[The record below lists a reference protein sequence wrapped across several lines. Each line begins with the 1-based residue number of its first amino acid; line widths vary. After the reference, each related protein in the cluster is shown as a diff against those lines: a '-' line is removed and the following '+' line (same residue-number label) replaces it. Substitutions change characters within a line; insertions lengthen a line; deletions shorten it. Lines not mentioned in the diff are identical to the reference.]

1 MKRDKES
8 VYAEIKSKILNF
20 SLKPGDNL
28 NAKSFAKEYGISN
41 MPIRDVFIRLS
52 YDKLVDIYPQ
62 SGTFVSKI
70 DLAHVNETAYLRY
83 ILEKSMFNELCN
95 KNKTFDFSDLERNIN
110 EQKRAL
116 EIKNFDHFLFFDNQF
131 HSLIF
136 SLASHQQ
143 SWELIQNIKFN
154 YSRMRFLN
162 MSDKDA
168 LEKIFSEHMILFN
181 SLKNKEF
188 EKINDLLFNHLM
200 FSNEEI
206 DFSLTNFPDY
216 FTNFTI

>member
-8 VYAEIKSKILNF
+8 VYTEIKSKILNF

-28 NAKSFAKEYGISN
+28 NANALSKEYGLSN

-70 DLAHVNETAYLRY
+70 DLAYVNETAFMRY
-83 ILEKSMFNELCN
+83 ILEKSMFSVLSTTEEIL
-95 KNKTFDFSDLERNIN
+95 DFSDLDRNISD
-110 EQKRAL
+110 QRKAL
-116 EIKNFDHFLFFDNQF
+116 EKKDFDHFLFFDNQF

-136 SLASHQQ
+136 SLANHHQT
-143 SWELIQNIKFN
+143 WDLIQNIKFN
-154 YSRMRFLN
+154 YNRMRFLN
-162 MSDKDA
+162 MSDKNA
-168 LEKIFSEHMILFN
+168 LEKIFTEHLVLLD

-188 EKINDLLFNHLM
+188 DKINDILFEHLI
-200 FSNEEI
+200 FSEEEI
-206 DFSLTNFPDY
+206 NISLKSFPEY
-216 FTNFTI
+216 FTSHSI